1 MLSLNKE
8 VRGKPGLPVAL
19 SGASKVIY
27 LYDDVGGA
35 KEIKATNV
43 TPIPRIDTRQ
53 VVLCSGPSGSGKS
66 TIAYD
71 YITKYIEI
79 FPKNLVYIFT
89 NSPDDPAYAPLKKN
103 KKVDFVDVKL
113 IDADT
118 ETRFPLESF
127 KDSLMVVDDAESWEE
142 ESSKEI
148 YKLIKK
154 ALYAGR
160 KQKTYM
166 FITSHDL
173 LSGKSA
179 AGRELKAELTTAII
193 FPRASSYHQIQQFLK
208 LYVGL
213 DAKTIKAIKDSP
225 SRWVAINRTYPQSI
239 VTQMGVKLIT

>member
-8 VRGKPGLPVAL
+8 VRNKPGLPIAI
-19 SGASKVIY
+19 SNNKKVIY
-27 LYDDVGGA
+27 LYDDVGGQ
-35 KEIKATNV
+35 KEIKAANV
-43 TPIPRIDTRQ
+43 TPLPMINTRQ

-66 TIAYD
+66 TMAYD
-71 YITKYIEI
+71 YISKYSEI
-79 FPKNLVYIFT
+79 FPENLVYIFT

-103 KKVDFVDVKL
+103 KKVDFVDIKL
-113 IDADT
+113 IDKET

-127 KDSLMVVDDAESWEE
+127 ANSLMVVDDAESWEE
-142 ESSKEI
+142 KASQEM

-179 AGRELKAELTTAII
+179 AGRELKAELTTSII
-193 FPRASSYHQIQQFLK
+193 FPRASSYHQVQQFLK

-225 SRWVAINRTYPQSI
+225 SRWVAINRTYPQSMI
-239 VTQMGVKLIT
+239 TQNGVKIIV